1 MDPTFFLAIISIMS
15 ILAVLGLAAVAWGV
29 DSTDG
34 SADPRRQT
42 YPVGLD

>member
-1 MDPTFFLAIISIMS
+1 MDPTLLLAIIS
-15 ILAVLGLAAVAWGV
+15 ILAVLGLASVAWGV

-34 SADPRRQT
+34 SANPRRQV

>member
-1 MDPTFFLAIISIMS
+1 MDPIFFAACIS
-15 ILAVLGLAAVAWGV
+15 ILAALGLASIAWGV

>member
-1 MDPTFFLAIISIMS
+1 MDPTFFLAIISIFA
-15 ILAVLGLAAVAWGV
+15 ILGLASIAWGV
-29 DSTDG
+29 NSTDG

>member
-1 MDPTFFLAIISIMS
+1 MEPTFFLAIISI
-15 ILAVLGLAAVAWGV
+15 LAALGLASIAWGV

-34 SADPRRQT
+34 SADPRRQS

>member
-1 MDPTFFLAIISIMS
+1 MDPTFFLAIIAIF
-15 ILAVLGLAAVAWGV
+15 AALGLASVAWGV

-34 SADPRRQT
+34 SADPRRQS